1 MKLITLL
8 FVIVFSSTLFGQ
20 TPVKRVIK
28 TVEIEEIKTEIR
40 KNDFIILDVRTPEE
54 FAAGHLKN
62 AININYYDKDF
73 AQRVSSQD
81 KRKKVVVYCAVGGRG
96 GQALTKT
103 DALGFQYVLNMK
115 GGYNAW
121 KAQQ

>member
-1 MKLITLL
+1 MKFLVVFSLL
-8 FVIVFSSTLFGQ
+8 FFTFSSSAQKTS
-20 TPVKRVIK
+20 PKVIK
-28 TVEIEEIKTEIR
+28 TVEVTEIKAEIQ
-40 KNDFIILDVRTPEE
+40 KHDFIILDVRTPEE

-73 AQRVSSQD
+73 VERVSSLD
-81 KRKKVVVYCAVGGRG
+81 KRKKVVVYCAVGGRS
-96 GQALTKT
+96 GQALNKM

>member
-20 TPVKRVIK
+20 TPAKRVIK
-28 TVEIEEIKTEIR
+28 TVEIAEIKAEI
-40 KNDFIILDVRTPEE
+40 KKHDFIILDVRTPEE

-73 AQRVSSQD
+73 VERVSSLD
-81 KRKKVVVYCAVGGRG
+81 KRKKVVVYCAVGGRS
-96 GQALTKT
+96 GQALTKM

>member
-8 FVIVFSSTLFGQ
+8 FVIIFSLTLFGQ
-20 TPVKRVIK
+20 TPAKRVIK
-28 TVEIEEIKTEIR
+28 TVEIEEIKTEIK
-40 KNDFIILDVRTPEE
+40 KNDLDVRTPEE

-73 AQRVSSQD
+73 AQRVSSLD
-81 KRKKVVVYCAVGGRG
+81 KRKKVVVYCAVGGRS
-96 GQALTKT
+96 GQALTKM

>member
-20 TPVKRVIK
+20 TLVKRVIK
-28 TVEIEEIKTEIR
+28 TVEIEEIKTEIK

-73 AQRVSSQD
+73 AQRVSSLD

-96 GQALTKT
+96 GQALTKM

>member
-1 MKLITLL
+1 MRVLVSVLMIFFSFVSFAQQSSEKLIATIS
-8 FVIVFSSTLFGQ
+8 VNKAKEMIGN
-20 TPVKRVIK
+20 
-28 TVEIEEIKTEIR
+28 
-40 KNDFIILDVRTPEE
+40 NDVVILDVRTPEE

-73 AQRVSSQD
+73 VERVSSLD
-81 KRKKVVVYCAVGGRG
+81 KRKKVVVYCAVGGRS
-96 GQALTKT
+96 GQALTKM

-121 KAQQ
+121 KSQQ

>member
-8 FVIVFSSTLFGQ
+8 FVIIFSLTLFGQ
-20 TPVKRVIK
+20 TPAKRVIK
-28 TVEIEEIKTEIR
+28 TVEIEEIKTEIK

-73 AQRVSSQD
+73 AQRVSSLD

-96 GQALTKT
+96 GQALTKM

>member
-20 TPVKRVIK
+20 TPAKRVIK
-28 TVEIEEIKTEIR
+28 TVEIAEIKAEIK

-62 AININYYDKDF
+62 AININYYDQYF
-73 AQRVSSQD
+73 VERVSTLD

-96 GQALTKT
+96 GQAMTKM

>member
-8 FVIVFSSTLFGQ
+8 FVIIFSLTLFGQ
-20 TPVKRVIK
+20 TPAKRIIK
-28 TVEIEEIKTEIR
+28 TVEIEEIKTEIK

-73 AQRVSSQD
+73 AQRVSSLD
-81 KRKKVVVYCAVGGRG
+81 KRKKVVVYCAVGGRS
-96 GQALTKT
+96 GQALTKM

-115 GGYNAW
+115 VGYNA
-121 KAQQ
+121 

>member
-20 TPVKRVIK
+20 TPAKRVIK
-28 TVEIEEIKTEIR
+28 TVEIAEIKAEIK

-73 AQRVSSQD
+73 VERVSSLD
-81 KRKKVVVYCAVGGRG
+81 KLKKVVVYCAVGGRG
-96 GQALTKT
+96 GQAMTKM

>member
-20 TPVKRVIK
+20 TLVKRVIK
-28 TVEIEEIKTEIR
+28 TVEIEEIKTEIK

-73 AQRVSSQD
+73 AQRVSSLD
-81 KRKKVVVYCAVGGRG
+81 KRKKVFVYCAVGGRS
-96 GQALTKT
+96 GQALTKM
-103 DALGFQYVLNMK
+103 DALGFQYVLNVK
-115 GGYNAW
+115 VGYNA
-121 KAQQ
+121 

>member
-1 MKLITLL
+1 MKYITLL
-8 FVIVFSSTLFGQ
+8 FSLYLITNAFSQ
-20 TPVKRVIK
+20 TSSQKVIK
-28 TVEIEEIKTEIR
+28 TVEIAEIKAEI
-40 KNDFIILDVRTPEE
+40 KKHDFIILDVRTPEE

-73 AQRVSSQD
+73 VERVSSLD
-81 KRKKVVVYCAVGGRG
+81 KRKKVVVYCAVGGRS
-96 GQALTKT
+96 GQALTKM

-121 KAQQ
+121 KTQQ